1 MKALV
6 FAEVGRMEVREVPD
20 PVLEQ
25 DNDIIVRVSSAAIC
39 GSDLHMYQ
47 GRTSAQPGM
56 VFGHEFM
63 GVVEKV
69 GSGVQLLKEGDRVS
83 LPFNIACGTCFNCC
97 RGYFNACL
105 STNPKLPGGGYGYA
119 DLGPYRGGQAELV
132 RVPFADC
139 NALKL
144 PGTPGDR
151 WEDDF
156 IMLSDVLPT
165 GYHSCI
171 MADVG
176 PGSSVAI
183 FGAGPVGYMATLS
196 AFLLGAAEVYVVDRS
211 EVRLN
216 KIAELEAIPVDFSKV
231 DPVQFILNA
240 RKENRAIQESYRP
253 GEEKMAGVLC
263 GIDAVG
269 YQALDRSDPDSEKPI
284 QVIEDLVQLVDATG
298 SIGIIGVYFSE
309 DPGGADQKAQQGIFN
324 IPLGALWAKGIKV
337 ETGQAP
343 VKRYN
348 ALLRDAIIQ
357 DRIHPGKLVSHRL
370 RLEHGPEAYQKFVQR
385 GTGEG
390 AEYTK
395 VILKPNG

>member
-6 FAEVGRMEVREVPD
+6 FAEVGRMEMREVPD
-20 PVLEQ
+20 PVIEQ

-69 GSGVQLLKEGDRVS
+69 GNGVQLLKEGDRVS
-83 LPFNIACGTCFNCC
+83 LPFNIGCGTCFNCC
-97 RGYFNACL
+97 RGFFNACL

-132 RVPFADC
+132 RVPFADF

-171 MADVG
+171 MADVC
-176 PGSSVAI
+176 PGASVVI

-216 KIAELEAIPVDFSKV
+216 KVAELEAIPVDFSKV

-240 RKENRAIQESYRP
+240 RKENRAIQESFRP

-269 YQALDRSDPDSEKPI
+269 YQALNRDDPNSEKPI
-284 QVIEDLVQLVDATG
+284 QVIEDLVQIVDATG
-298 SIGIIGVYFSE
+298 SIGLIGVYFSE
-309 DPGGADQKAQQGIFN
+309 DPGGMDQNARQGVFN

-385 GTGEG
+385 GAGEG

>member
-1 MKALV
+1 MRALV
-6 FAEVGRMEVREVPD
+6 FADIGRMEVREVPD

-25 DNDIIVRVSSAAIC
+25 DNDAIVRVSSAAIC

-56 VFGHEFM
+56 IFGHEIM

-69 GSGVQLLKEGDRVS
+69 GNGVQLVKVGDRVS
-83 LPFNIACGTCFNCC
+83 LPFNVSCGTCFNCC
-97 RGYFNACL
+97 RGFVNACL
-105 STNPKLPGGGYGYA
+105 TTNPSGPGGGYGYA
-119 DLGPYRGGQAELV
+119 DLGPYRGGQAQLV
-132 RVPFADC
+132 RVPFVDF

-144 PGTPGDR
+144 PGTAGDR

-156 IMLSDVLPT
+156 IMLADVLPT

-171 MADVG
+171 MADVV
-176 PGSSVAI
+176 PGASVAI

-196 AFLLGAAEVYVVDRS
+196 AFLLGAGEVYVVDRS
-211 EVRLN
+211 EVRLK
-216 KIAELEAIPVDFSKV
+216 KIEELGAISVNFSQV
-231 DPVQFILNA
+231 DPVEFILNA

-269 YQALDRSDPDSEKPI
+269 YQALNRQDSSQERPI
-284 QVIEDLVQLVDATG
+284 QVLEDLSKIVDATG
-298 SIGIIGVYFSE
+298 SIGLIGVYFSG
-309 DPGGADQKAQQGIFN
+309 DPGGVDQNAQEGNFN
-324 IPLGALWAKGIKV
+324 VPLGALWTKGIKI

-348 ALLRDAIIQ
+348 ALLRDAIVQ
-357 DRIHPGKLVSHRL
+357 NRIAPGKMVSHRL
-370 RLEHGPEAYQKFVQR
+370 RLENGPEAYEKFVQR
-385 GTGEG
+385 GAGAG